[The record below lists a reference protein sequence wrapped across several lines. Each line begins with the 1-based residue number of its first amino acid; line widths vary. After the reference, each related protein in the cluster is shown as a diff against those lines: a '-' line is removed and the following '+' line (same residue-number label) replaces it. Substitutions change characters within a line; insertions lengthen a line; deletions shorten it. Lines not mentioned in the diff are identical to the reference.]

1 MDYQKYKTGI
11 PFWMFVSGISLGI
24 SGGTGYLFYDAWW
37 GCWMVVILAPA
48 AYKMTKNLCIE
59 RRKRQL
65 KKEFCDV
72 MTLVSGNLHAGYSLE
87 NALIQVQ
94 RSNGTSFPLMNQ
106 ELMVLIHGITCKKRV
121 ETMLKDLAGRSG
133 IDEIMEFANRLE
145 TAKRYGGNIPYLIR
159 QLTTNM
165 LDVELVET
173 EIQTT
178 VAAKRLEG
186 RIMLIVPFGILA
198 FMKITNPEYMC
209 VLYDTIAGHALMT
222 GILLAVGICAWWIE
236 KIIRIEV

>member
-11 PFWMFVSGISLGI
+11 PFWLFVSGISLGI
-24 SGGTGYLFYDAWW
+24 SGGAGYLFYDAWW

-48 AYKMTKNLCIE
+48 VYKVTKNLCIE

-72 MTLVSGNLHAGYSLE
+72 MTLVSGNLHAGYSFE

-121 ETMLKDLAGRSG
+121 EAMLKDLAGRSG
-133 IDEIMEFANRLE
+133 IDEIMEFANRME

-173 EIQTT
+173 ELQTT

-209 VLYDTIAGHALMT
+209 VLYDTIAGHVLMT

>member
-1 MDYQKYKTGI
+1 MDYQKYKTDI
-11 PFWMFVSGISLGI
+11 PFWLFVSGISLGI
-24 SGGTGYLFYDAWW
+24 SGGIGYLFYDAWW

-72 MTLVSGNLHAGYSLE
+72 MTLVSGNLHAGYSFE

-94 RSNGTSFPLMNQ
+94 RSNGTSFPLMNL
-106 ELMVLIHGITCKKRV
+106 ELQVLIHGITCKKRV

-209 VLYDTIAGHALMT
+209 VLYDTIAGRVLMT
-222 GILLAVGICAWWIE
+222 GILLTVSICAWWIE